1 MFGLPND
8 IVTQIWQRFDSLP
21 VWARLVVFLF
31 LAFLIYRGLRETFL
45 GPLRRALFQFR
56 LTLVRFGR
64 WLRSLTK
71 KPAPEPEKRDFR
83 QVPEERTIWE
93 THAPANPIQPLPT
106 SIPIITVANMKG
118 GVGKTTI
125 AANLAVALRDTMPN
139 PGKVLVIDFDYQG
152 SLSQC
157 MRGEMGLTDPD
168 ITADY
173 LLGNG
178 GQDPL
183 PVARELMGSLQSI
196 SLYPTTYPFATIE
209 NRLLAEWLANP
220 QHDLMYRLC
229 QQLRRPEFQSQF
241 KAVVIDCPPRLT
253 AGSINAL
260 CASTHLLVPT
270 TLDDMSAQAAQYFL
284 DQISRMKGAVFPGLR
299 VLGIVPTIV
308 RQQGNFLEE
317 ESDAIDRLKEYG
329 QSVWSRNDLVMEH
342 AILFRRASI
351 SKYAG
356 KGVAY
361 THTAQAAEL
370 FRALATEV
378 QSRF

>member
-1 MFGLPND
+1 MFGIPDELLA
-8 IVTQIWQRFDSLP
+8 QMWQRFDALP
-21 VWARLVVFLF
+21 VWAKLIFFLF
-31 LAFLIYRGLRETFL
+31 LAFLVYRGIKDTVF
-45 GPLRRALFQFR
+45 GPLRRFLSQIR
-56 LTLVRFGR
+56 ITLVRFGR
-64 WLRSLTK
+64 WLKSLTE
-71 KPAPEPEKRDFR
+71 KPTPEPEKRDFR

-93 THAPANPIQPLPT
+93 SHAPTNPIQPLPT
-106 SIPIITVANMKG
+106 SIPIITIANMKG

-139 PGKVLVIDFDYQG
+139 PGKVLAIDFDYQG

-157 MRGEMGLTDPD
+157 MRGEMNLTDPD
-168 ITADY
+168 ITADF

-183 PVARELMGSLQSI
+183 PVAREMMGSLHNI

-209 NRLLAEWLANP
+209 NRLLAEWLSNP

-229 QQLRRPEFQSQF
+229 HQLRRPEFQSQF

-284 DQISRMKGAVFPGLR
+284 DQISRMKGTVFPGLR

-308 RQQGNFLEE
+308 RQQGSFLEE
-317 ESDAIDRLKEYG
+317 ESDAIDRLKENG
-329 QSVWSRNDLVMEH
+329 QRVWSRNDLVMEE

-361 THTAQAAEL
+361 THTAQAAQL
-370 FRALATEV
+370 FQALATEV

>member
-8 IVTQIWQRFDSLP
+8 IITQIWQRFDSLP

-31 LAFLIYRGLRETFL
+31 LAFLIYRGLRDTFL

-64 WLRSLTK
+64 WLKSLTK

-93 THAPANPIQPLPT
+93 THAPSNPVQPLPT

-168 ITADY
+168 ITAD
-173 LLGNG
+173 
-178 GQDPL
+178 
-183 PVARELMGSLQSI
+183 
-196 SLYPTTYPFATIE
+196 
-209 NRLLAEWLANP
+209 
-220 QHDLMYRLC
+220 
-229 QQLRRPEFQSQF
+229 
-241 KAVVIDCPPRLT
+241 
-253 AGSINAL
+253 
-260 CASTHLLVPT
+260 
-270 TLDDMSAQAAQYFL
+270 
-284 DQISRMKGAVFPGLR
+284 
-299 VLGIVPTIV
+299 
-308 RQQGNFLEE
+308 
-317 ESDAIDRLKEYG
+317 
-329 QSVWSRNDLVMEH
+329 
-342 AILFRRASI
+342 
-351 SKYAG
+351 
-356 KGVAY
+356 
-361 THTAQAAEL
+361 
-370 FRALATEV
+370 
-378 QSRF
+378 

>member
-1 MFGLPND
+1 MFGIPEET
-8 IVTQIWQRFDSLP
+8 VGEIWERFDSLP

-31 LAFLIYRGLRETFL
+31 LAFLLYRGIKDTLF
-45 GPLRRALFQFR
+45 GPLRRFLFQVR
-56 LTLVRFGR
+56 LTLLRAGR
-64 WLRSLTK
+64 WLASLAK
-71 KPAPEPEKRDFR
+71 KPMPEPEKRDFR

-93 THAPANPIQPLPT
+93 THAPVNPIQPLPT

-125 AANLAVALRDTMPN
+125 AANLAVALRDTMQK

-157 MRGEMGLTDPD
+157 MRGELGLTDPD
-168 ITADY
+168 ITADF
-173 LLGNG
+173 LIGNN

-183 PVARELMGSLQSI
+183 PLARELTNDLLNVSLF
-196 SLYPTTYPFATIE
+196 PTTYPFATIE
-209 NRLLAEWLANP
+209 NRLLAEWLSNP
-220 QHDLMYRLC
+220 QNDLMYRLC
-229 QQLRRPEFQSQF
+229 KHMRRPEFQTQF
-241 KAVVIDCPPRLT
+241 KAVVIDSPPRLT

-284 DQISRMKGAVFPGLR
+284 DQVSRMKGTVFPGLR
-299 VLGIVPTIV
+299 VLGIVPSIV
-308 RQQGNFLEE
+308 RQQGSFLEE

-329 QSVWSRNDLVMEH
+329 QTVWSRNDLVMEN
-342 AILFRRASI
+342 ALLFRRSSV
-351 SKYAG
+351 SKWAG

-361 THTAQAAEL
+361 AHSSEAKQL